1 MNKSVLI
8 LIFKEEGKSWENDK
22 EFFSLAYNQG
32 FEYDQDNEEF
42 IIMETFN
49 DYPYGDEDRRVS

>member
-1 MNKSVLI
+1 MNKLVLMSI
-8 LIFKEEGKSWENDK
+8 LKEGGESWENDK

-32 FEYDQDNEEF
+32 FDYDEDNEEF

-49 DYPYGDEDRRVS
+49 DSPYGEEEG